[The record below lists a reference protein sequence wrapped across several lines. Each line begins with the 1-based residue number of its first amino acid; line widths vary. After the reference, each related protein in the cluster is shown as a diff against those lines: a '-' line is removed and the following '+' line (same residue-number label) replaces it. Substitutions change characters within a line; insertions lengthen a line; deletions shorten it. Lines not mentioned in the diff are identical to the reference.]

1 MNGATNRLKKW
12 QAAALAGVV
21 ALTAL
26 AGTAFLFRKELILYY
41 VATRARDATVVL
53 ANRDI
58 PWQQGPEV
66 AAEAAG
72 TRPPNIVFIL
82 ADDLGFN
89 DISHFGGGAA
99 GGIVKTPHIDSI
111 ARNGASFTRAYSGT
125 AACAPSRAA
134 LLTGRYGTRTGFEF
148 TPTPPGM
155 TRIMDLFYNDGT
167 RPHEMLFDA
176 EAVKRQPPFAEQ
188 GLPGAEIT
196 LAEVLKPRGYHN
208 IHIGKWHLGNSE
220 EFRPNAQGFDESVM
234 MESGLFLPEDSPDV
248 VNAKL
253 PFDPIDQFLWARM
266 QYATSY
272 NGGEWFEP
280 KGYLTD
286 YYTDEAVKAI
296 AANRNRPFFLYLA
309 HWAVHTPLQASK
321 EDYDA
326 LSMIEDE
333 RLRVYAA
340 MIRALDRSVGRV
352 LQALKDN
359 GLDDNTIV
367 IFSSD
372 NGAPGY
378 IGIPDVNAP
387 FRGWKLTFFEGG
399 IRVPFFVQWP
409 ERIAPGTT
417 RDTAVA
423 HIDLFPTL
431 VAAAGGTLP
440 DDRVIDGVDLLPYAR
455 DAAAA
460 PERPLFWRNA
470 YYRVVQK
477 DGWKL
482 QLTTKPERTWLFN
495 LDDDPTEQVNLAA
508 LYPERVAEMT
518 DLLDAHDATQREPL
532 FPAVGEMPVT
542 IDRTLEEKS
551 TPDDEFIYWAG

>member
-1 MNGATNRLKKW
+1 MGGLKKW
-12 QAAALAGVV
+12 QAYALAGVV
-21 ALTAL
+21 ALTAI
-26 AGTAFLFRKELILYY
+26 AGTAFAFRKDLILYF

-89 DISHFGGGAA
+89 DISYFGGGAA
-99 GGIVKTPHIDSI
+99 GGIVETPHIDSI
-111 ARNGASFTRAYSGT
+111 ARNGANFTRAYAGT
-125 AACAPSRAA
+125 AACAPSRAM

-155 TRIMDLFYNDGT
+155 TRIMDLFYNDGS
-167 RPHEMLFDA
+167 RRHEMLFDA
-176 EAVKRQPPFAEQ
+176 EAVNRQPPFAEQ
-188 GLPGAEIT
+188 GLPGSEIT
-196 LAEVLKPRGYHN
+196 LAEALKPRGYHN

-220 EFRPNAQGFDESVM
+220 EFRPNAQGFDETVM

-266 QYATSY
+266 RYATSY
-272 NGGEWFEP
+272 NASEWFEP

-296 AANRNRPFFLYLA
+296 EANRNRPFFLYLA

-359 GLDDNTIV
+359 GLDDNTLV

-372 NGAPGY
+372 NGGPGY
-378 IGIPDVNAP
+378 IGLPDINQP
-387 FRGWKLTFFEGG
+387 YRGWKLTFFEGG
-399 IRVPFFVQWP
+399 IRVPFFAQWP
-409 ERIAPGTT
+409 ARIPAGTT

-423 HIDLFPTL
+423 HIDMFPTIM
-431 VAAAGGTLP
+431 AAAGAALP
-440 DDRVIDGVDLLPYAR
+440 SDRVIDGIDLLPHAT
-455 DAAAA
+455 DNA
-460 PERPLFWRNA
+460 PLPDRPIFWRDG
-470 YYRVVQK
+470 YYMAVQAE
-477 DGWKL
+477 GWKL
-482 QLTTKPERTWLFN
+482 QTTTKPEKTWLFN
-495 LDDDPTEQVNLAA
+495 LNDDPTEKVNLAG
-508 LYPERVAEMT
+508 LYPEKVAELKT
-518 DLLDAHDATQREPL
+518 LLADHNATQREPL
-532 FPAVGEMPVT
+532 FPAVGEMPVV
-542 IDRTLEEKS
+542 IDKTLEEEA
-551 TPDDEFIYWAG
+551 TEDDEYIYWPG

>member
-1 MNGATNRLKKW
+1 
-12 QAAALAGVV
+12 
-21 ALTAL
+21 
-26 AGTAFLFRKELILYY
+26 
-41 VATRARDATVVL
+41 
-53 ANRDI
+53 
-58 PWQQGPEV
+58 
-66 AAEAAG
+66 
-72 TRPPNIVFIL
+72 
-82 ADDLGFN
+82 
-89 DISHFGGGAA
+89 
-99 GGIVKTPHIDSI
+99 
-111 ARNGASFTRAYSGT
+111 
-125 AACAPSRAA
+125 
-134 LLTGRYGTRTGFEF
+134 
-148 TPTPPGM
+148 M

-440 DDRVIDGVDLLPYAR
+440 DDRVIDGIDLLPYAG

>member
-1 MNGATNRLKKW
+1 MTGLKKW
-12 QAAALAGVV
+12 QALALAGVV
-21 ALTAL
+21 ALTAV
-26 AGTAFLFRKELILYY
+26 AGTAFVFRKDLILYF

-53 ANRDI
+53 PNRDI
-58 PWQQGPEV
+58 PWQQGPQV

-72 TRPPNIVFIL
+72 KRPPNIVFIL

-89 DISHFGGGAA
+89 DISYFGGGAA
-99 GGIVKTPHIDSI
+99 DGIVQTPHIDSI
-111 ARNGASFTRAYSGT
+111 ARNGVNFSRGYSGT

-155 TRIMDLFYNDGT
+155 TRIMDLFYNDGS
-167 RPHEMLFDA
+167 RRHEMLFDA

-188 GLPGAEIT
+188 GLPGSEIT
-196 LAEVLKPRGYHN
+196 LAEALKPRGYHN

-220 EFRPNAQGFDESVM
+220 EFRPNAQGFDETVM

-266 QYATSY
+266 RYATSY
-272 NGGEWFEP
+272 NASEWFEP

-296 AANRNRPFFLYLA
+296 EANRNRPFFLYLA
-309 HWAVHTPLQASK
+309 HWAVHTPLQASR

-326 LSMIEDE
+326 LAEIEDE
-333 RLRVYAA
+333 RLRVYGA

-352 LQALKDN
+352 LAALKDN

-372 NGAPGY
+372 NGGPGY

-387 FRGWKLTFFEGG
+387 YRGWKLTFFEGG

-409 ERIAPGTT
+409 GTIAPGTT
-417 RDTAVA
+417 RETPVA

-431 VAAAGGTLP
+431 VAAAGGDLP
-440 DDRVIDGVDLLPYAR
+440 DDRVIDGVDLLPYAG
-455 DAAAA
+455 DAGAA
-460 PERPLFWRNA
+460 PERALFWRNA

-482 QLTTKPERTWLFN
+482 QVTTKPERTWLFN
-495 LDDDPTEQVNLAA
+495 LNEDPTEKVNLAE

-518 DLLDAHDATQREPL
+518 GLLDAHDATQREPL

-542 IDRTLEEKS
+542 IDKTLEEEA
-551 TPDDEFIYWAG
+551 TEDDEYIYWAG

>member
-1 MNGATNRLKKW
+1 MSGLKKW
-12 QAAALAGVV
+12 QAYALAGVV
-21 ALTAL
+21 ALTAV
-26 AGTAFLFRKELILYY
+26 AGTAFAFRKDLILYF

-72 TRPPNIVFIL
+72 KRPPNIVFIL

-89 DISHFGGGAA
+89 DISYFGGGAA
-99 GGIVKTPHIDSI
+99 GGIVQTPHIDSI
-111 ARNGASFTRAYSGT
+111 ARNGVNFSRGYAGT
-125 AACAPSRAA
+125 AACAPSRAM
-134 LLTGRYGTRTGFEF
+134 LMTGRYGTRTGFEF

-155 TRIMDLFYNDGT
+155 KRIMDLFYNDGS
-167 RPHEMLFDA
+167 RRHEMLFD
-176 EAVKRQPPFAEQ
+176 EDAVKRQPPFAEQ

-196 LAEVLKPRGYHN
+196 LAEALKPRGYHN

-220 EFRPNAQGFDESVM
+220 EFRPNAQGFDETVM

-266 QYATSY
+266 RYATSY
-272 NGGEWFEP
+272 NGSEWFEP

-296 AANRNRPFFLYLA
+296 EANRNRPFFLYLA

-333 RLRVYAA
+333 RLRVYGA
-340 MIRALDRSVGRV
+340 MIRALDRGVGSV

-359 GLDDNTIV
+359 GLDDNTLV
-367 IFSSD
+367 IFTSD
-372 NGAPGY
+372 NGGAGY
-378 IGIPDVNAP
+378 IGLRDINAP
-387 FRGWKLTFFEGG
+387 YRGWKLTFFEGG
-399 IRVPFFVQWP
+399 IRVPFFAQWP
-409 ERIAPGTT
+409 ARIEAGASL
-417 RDTAVA
+417 DEAVA
-423 HIDLFPTL
+423 HIDMFPTVL
-431 VAAAGGTLP
+431 AAAGAPLP
-440 DDRVIDGVDLLPYAR
+440 DDRIIDGVDLLAR
-455 DAAAA
+455 LDAAAA
-460 PERPLFWRNA
+460 PLDRPLFWRNA

-482 QLTTKPERTWLFN
+482 QVTTKPERTWLFN
-495 LDDDPTEQVNLAA
+495 LNEDPTEQVNLAE
-508 LYPERVAEMT
+508 LHPERVAAMIEM
-518 DLLDAHDATQREPL
+518 LDAHDATQREPL

-542 IDRTLEEKS
+542 IDKTLEEEA
-551 TPDDEFIYWAG
+551 TEDDEFIYWAG

>member
-1 MNGATNRLKKW
+1 MSGLKKW
-12 QAAALAGVV
+12 QAFALAGVV
-21 ALTAL
+21 ALTAV
-26 AGTAFLFRKELILYY
+26 AGTAFAFRKDLILYF

-72 TRPPNIVFIL
+72 KRPPNIVFIL

-89 DISHFGGGAA
+89 DISYFGGGAA
-99 GGIVKTPHIDSI
+99 GGIVQTPHIDSI
-111 ARNGASFTRAYSGT
+111 ARNGVNFSRGYAGT
-125 AACAPSRAA
+125 AACAPSRAM
-134 LLTGRYGTRTGFEF
+134 LMTGRYGTRTGFEF

-155 TRIMDLFYNDGT
+155 TRIMDLFYNDGS
-167 RPHEMLFDA
+167 RRHEMLFD
-176 EAVKRQPPFAEQ
+176 EDAVKRQPPFAEQ

-196 LAEVLKPRGYHN
+196 LAEALKPRGYHS

-220 EFRPNAQGFDESVM
+220 EFRPNAQGFDETVM

-266 QYATSY
+266 RYATSY
-272 NGGEWFEP
+272 NGSEWFEP

-296 AANRNRPFFLYLA
+296 EANRNRPFFLYLA

-333 RLRVYAA
+333 RLRVYGA
-340 MIRALDRSVGRV
+340 MIRALDRGVGSV

-359 GLDDNTIV
+359 GLDDNTLV
-367 IFSSD
+367 IFTSD
-372 NGAPGY
+372 NGGAGY
-378 IGIPDVNAP
+378 IGLRDINAP
-387 FRGWKLTFFEGG
+387 YRGWKLTFFEGG
-399 IRVPFFVQWP
+399 IRVPFFAQWP
-409 ERIAPGTT
+409 ARIEAGASL
-417 RDTAVA
+417 DEAVA
-423 HIDLFPTL
+423 HIDMFPTVL
-431 VAAAGGTLP
+431 AAAGAPLP
-440 DDRVIDGVDLLPYAR
+440 DDRIIDGVDLLAR
-455 DAAAA
+455 LDAAAA
-460 PERPLFWRNA
+460 PLDRPLFWRNA

-482 QLTTKPERTWLFN
+482 QVTTKPERTWLFN
-495 LDDDPTEQVNLAA
+495 LNDDPTEQVNLAE
-508 LYPERVAEMT
+508 LHPERVAAMIEM
-518 DLLDAHDATQREPL
+518 LDAHDATQREPL

-542 IDRTLEEKS
+542 IDKTLEEEA
-551 TPDDEFIYWAG
+551 TEDDEFIYWAG

>member
-1 MNGATNRLKKW
+1 MSGLKKW
-12 QAAALAGVV
+12 QAFALAGIV
-21 ALTAL
+21 ALTAV
-26 AGTAFLFRKELILYY
+26 AGTAFAFRKDLILYF

-53 ANRDI
+53 PNRDI

-72 TRPPNIVFIL
+72 KRPPNIVFIL

-89 DISHFGGGAA
+89 DISYFGGGAA
-99 GGIVKTPHIDSI
+99 GGIVETPHIDSI
-111 ARNGASFTRAYSGT
+111 ARNGVNFSRGYAGT
-125 AACAPSRAA
+125 AACAPSRAM
-134 LLTGRYGTRTGFEF
+134 LMTGRYGTRTGFEF

-155 TRIMDLFYNDGT
+155 TRIMDLFYNDGS
-167 RPHEMLFDA
+167 RLHEMLFDE

-188 GLPGAEIT
+188 GLPGSEIT
-196 LAEVLKPRGYHN
+196 LAEALKPRGYHS

-220 EFRPNAQGFDESVM
+220 EFRPNAQGFDETVM

-266 QYATSY
+266 RYATSY
-272 NGGEWFEP
+272 NGSEWFEP

-296 AANRNRPFFLYLA
+296 EANRNRPFFLYLA

-333 RLRVYAA
+333 RLRVYGA

-359 GLDDNTIV
+359 GLDDNTLV
-367 IFSSD
+367 IFTSD
-372 NGAPGY
+372 NGGAGY
-378 IGIPDVNAP
+378 IGLRDINAP
-387 FRGWKLTFFEGG
+387 YRGWKLTFFEGG
-399 IRVPFFVQWP
+399 IRVPFFAQWP
-409 ERIAPGTT
+409 ARIEAGASL
-417 RDTAVA
+417 DEAVA
-423 HIDLFPTL
+423 HIDMFPTAL
-431 VAAAGGTLP
+431 AAAGAPLP
-440 DDRVIDGVDLLPYAR
+440 DDRIIDGVDLLAHL

-460 PERPLFWRNA
+460 PLDRPLFWRNA

-482 QLTTKPERTWLFN
+482 QVTTKPERTWLFN
-495 LDDDPTEQVNLAA
+495 LNDDPTEQVNLAE
-508 LYPERVAEMT
+508 LYPERVAAMIEM
-518 DLLDAHDATQREPL
+518 LDAHDATQREPL

-542 IDRTLEEKS
+542 IDKTLEEEA
-551 TPDDEFIYWAG
+551 TEDDEFIYWAG